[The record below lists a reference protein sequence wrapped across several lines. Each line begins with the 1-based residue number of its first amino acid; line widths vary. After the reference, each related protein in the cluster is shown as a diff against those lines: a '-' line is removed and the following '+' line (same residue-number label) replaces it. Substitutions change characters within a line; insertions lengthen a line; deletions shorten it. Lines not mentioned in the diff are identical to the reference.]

1 MGKEQADEN
10 KKMFSCV
17 AEIQDKKINGERVI
31 FFKSM
36 CYVPIKN
43 EKIARDGRTSKCVA
57 V

>member
-17 AEIQDKKINGERVI
+17 SERQDKKINGERVI